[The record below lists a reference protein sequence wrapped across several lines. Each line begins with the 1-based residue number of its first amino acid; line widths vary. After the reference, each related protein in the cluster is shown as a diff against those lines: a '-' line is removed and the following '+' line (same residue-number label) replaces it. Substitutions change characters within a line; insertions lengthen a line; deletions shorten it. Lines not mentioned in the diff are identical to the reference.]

1 MSFVIFAP
9 LAFVVLWLGLR
20 WPFRRALLV
29 SVVVGLV
36 ADAVLDFVLTRTR

>member
-1 MSFVIFAP
+1 
-9 LAFVVLWLGLR
+9 LGLR
-20 WPFRRALLV
+20 WPLRRALLV